1 MGYSLTGSTKERA
14 MAVLHGVGKNGKST
28 LVELFQDLMGDYRG
42 VANPNTVMQQKYGDA
57 TAQYQ
62 LAELTGVRFV
72 GISETKRGV
81 ELEEAVVK
89 QITGNDTIN
98 ARAPYGKPFSY
109 QPQFK
114 LWLSTNHKPEIPDG
128 SEAIWDRL
136 RLIPFTS
143 RFTGK
148 DADTKLPDKLREEL
162 PGVLAWAV
170 RGCVDWWEHGLGSS
184 KAVDA
189 ATSAYRAET
198 DVIDRFFVDVCVFGP
213 EESVTKRALFH
224 SWQNWCEGEGEEP
237 GKQAGFTRIMGE
249 RGAVRNF
256 KDARRRGGERI
267 WVGIGLQGDLHH
279 PHPEGDS
286 DKSVTPQKSCK
297 HGGGAEVGD
306 TFDSIS
312 PNLSK
317 IPSHVERFAEKG
329 EKVSLLSKSVT
340 PIGTT
345 PLSFDVDGVQFNY
358 RRA

>member
-1 MGYSLTGSTKERA
+1 
-14 MAVLHGVGKNGKST
+14 
-28 LVELFQDLMGDYRG
+28 VELFQDLMGDYRG

-128 SEAIWDRL
+128 SEAIWDRM
-136 RLIPFTS
+136 RLIPFTQ

-148 DADTKLPDKLREEL
+148 DADTKLPEKLREEL

-184 KAVDA
+184 KAVEA

-198 DVIDRFFVDVCVFGP
+198 DVIDRFFADECVFGP
-213 EESVTKRALFH
+213 EERVTKKRLYAA
-224 SWQNWCEGEGEEP
+224 WEEWCEGEGEDP
-237 GKQAGFTRIMGE
+237 GKQNGFTRIMSE
-249 RGAVRNF
+249 RGVVKNF
-256 KDARRRGGERI
+256 KDARKRDGERVWKGIGLKNDFHQGPLNPSDEKSVITKKSWKQRGGESSDDT
-267 WVGIGLQGDLHH
+267 L
-279 PHPEGDS
+279 EGDS
-286 DKSVTPQKSCK
+286 SKVVSNTPHEDHLMENGK
-297 HGGGAEVGD
+297 
-306 TFDSIS
+306 
-312 PNLSK
+312 
-317 IPSHVERFAEKG
+317 
-329 EKVSLLSKSVT
+329 KVSSLSESVIGAVTTLLSFEIEGITWK
-340 PIGTT
+340 
-345 PLSFDVDGVQFNY
+345 Y